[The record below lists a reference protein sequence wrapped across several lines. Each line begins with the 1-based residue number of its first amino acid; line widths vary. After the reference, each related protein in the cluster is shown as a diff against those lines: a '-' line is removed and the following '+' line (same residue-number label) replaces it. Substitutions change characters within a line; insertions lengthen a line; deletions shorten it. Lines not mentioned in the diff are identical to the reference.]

1 MGEVVGFGREVASL
15 AALKGSLRTAAL
27 ADHRLNDGEFRVF
40 SAVLD
45 WVHRENDDRRGEVW
59 LAVPRIAAKCSK
71 QTRAVQ
77 RALTKLVALG
87 YLVCLSR
94 SGGRGADGK
103 AATATFSL
111 PVAAPRLP
119 TPSSATPLTPSPATP
134 KPLDREPVESSDPI
148 GSRITPVTDPIKEL
162 WNRGLAVLGGATPQ
176 ARSLLG
182 KLRKQHGDIAVL
194 NSISQCEA
202 EQPSDPA
209 AYLIRCCEA
218 RGTHHANRKQ
228 SPAST
233 FFEVG
238 PQAVDAV
245 MERQELHEREGGF
258 DRTADEPLLAR

>member
-1 MGEVVGFGREVASL
+1 MGEVVGFGGEAASL
-15 AALKGSLRTAAL
+15 AGLKGSLRTAARS
-27 ADHRLNDGEFRVF
+27 DCRLNDGEFRVF
-40 SAVLD
+40 DAVLD
-45 WVHRENDDRRGEVW
+45 WVHRENDGRRGEVW
-59 LAVPRIAAKCSK
+59 LAVPRIAAQCCK